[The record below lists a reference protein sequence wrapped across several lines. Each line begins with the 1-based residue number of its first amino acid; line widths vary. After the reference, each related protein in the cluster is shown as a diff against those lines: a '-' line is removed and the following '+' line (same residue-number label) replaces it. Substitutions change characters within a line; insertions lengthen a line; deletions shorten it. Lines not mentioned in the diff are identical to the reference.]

1 MRAQR
6 YRVEITKTA
15 ESDIQEIFQYIT
27 TDHETAAKKL
37 IKEVEHQINSLER
50 FPMRCPVIPE
60 SRELG
65 KEYRHI
71 IYGNYRTIFRI
82 DDARV
87 IIMRVI
93 HSARLLSLKM
103 FEKDTE
109 KT

>member
-15 ESDIQEIFQYIT
+15 ESEQ
-27 TDHETAAKKL
+27 
-37 IKEVEHQINSLER
+37 
-50 FPMRCPVIPE
+50 FPVRCPVIPE

-82 DDARV
+82 DGTRV

-93 HSARLLSLKM
+93 HGARLLSLKM

>member
-1 MRAQR
+1 
-6 YRVEITKTA
+6 
-15 ESDIQEIFQYIT
+15 
-27 TDHETAAKKL
+27 
-37 IKEVEHQINSLER
+37 
-50 FPMRCPVIPE
+50 MRCPVIPE

-82 DDARV
+82 DGTRV

-93 HSARLLSLKM
+93 HGARLLSLKM